1 MESILK
7 KIRIYANITL
17 LTPGTK
23 GSITGGP
30 GCQSML
36 AGLKTG
42 CTLGLPSPGV
52 LLLEK
57 TGDINSYNQ
66 KRIYST
72 GSKLSV
78 LSSNDISLN
87 P

>member
-1 MESILK
+1 MKSLFNKIIIIL
-7 KIRIYANITL
+7 ANITL
-17 LTPGTK
+17 LTLGTK
-23 GSITGGP
+23 GSITDAR
-30 GCQSML
+30 CQSML